1 MVNNSKIRN
10 FKINVKMCLI
20 SRFNMFLA
28 NPLLNILHP
37 VPRSGYY
44 ILKPISWMA

>member
-1 MVNNSKIRN
+1 MMKVSQIQN

-20 SRFNMFLA
+20 LRFNMFLA
-28 NPLLNILHP
+28 NPLQSVLNP
-37 VPRSGYY
+37 VPPSGYY